1 MATKKKA
8 TSRKKKSS
16 VAGTVKLSG
25 MTYKKHS
32 CSTTKTGAKAAA
44 KKLRAKGKLA
54 RVVGK
59 CVYTRGA
66 ARRKKAA

>member
-8 TSRKKKSS
+8 TSRKKSS

-32 CSTTKTGAKAAA
+32 CSTTKTAAKATA

-54 RVVGK
+54 RVVGT

-66 ARRKKAA
+66 SRRKKAA

>member
-16 VAGTVKLSG
+16 VAGTVKFSG
-25 MTYKKHS
+25 VNYKHHS
-32 CSTTKTGAKAAA
+32 CSTTKAGAKATA
-44 KKLRAKGKLA
+44 KKIRSTGKKA

-59 CVYTRGA
+59 CVYTRGSA
-66 ARRKKAA
+66 KKKAA

>member
-8 TSRKKKSS
+8 TKRKKSS

-25 MTYKKHS
+25 VNYKHLS
-32 CSTTKTGAKAAA
+32 CSTTKAGAKALA
-44 KKLRAKGKLA
+44 KKVRATGKKA

-66 ARRKKAA
+66 AKKKAA